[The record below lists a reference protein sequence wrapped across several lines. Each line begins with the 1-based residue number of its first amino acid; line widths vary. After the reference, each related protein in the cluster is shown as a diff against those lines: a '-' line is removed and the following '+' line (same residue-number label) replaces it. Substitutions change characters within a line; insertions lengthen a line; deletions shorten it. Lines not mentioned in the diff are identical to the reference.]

1 MFVLFTNVPEK
12 CFTWLPS
19 FPDSAVF
26 PPCFAE
32 IRPRFVFSTI
42 CFRASVPSFGQ
53 YSKCLHLFDISRVMP
68 FFFPKAEFTPPA
80 WQQNVKSTWTH
91 HAWRTQTGGPRPWL
105 YTDISY
111 QHREQWNPPSVLYQR
126 IYYSHRKNS
135 DRCVKPSGGG
145 AVDPRDCY
153 NGITLCLLWYLTK
166 CDWLRQAFQKEVLGS
181 VLFRIQGSCIL

>member
-1 MFVLFTNVPEK
+1 MFQKSALPGSPHFPTLLYSLPALQKSDLGLFSVP
-12 CFTWLPS
+12 
-19 FPDSAVF
+19 
-26 PPCFAE
+26 
-32 IRPRFVFSTI
+32 FVFVRLFLLSVSILNVYI
-42 CFRASVPSFGQ
+42 CLILAVW
-53 YSKCLHLFDISRVMP
+53 CL